1 VLAALDAAKLD
12 VKASETTI
20 QRRIERLKL
29 SNAPMIGLHE
39 LEMID
44 KRLNNIECLEGG
56 KVHRGSVQAIK
67 AIDRRVRGQTKFIM
81 GQGIKGSVTDPRL
94 AAFKKRNEIC
104 LRADNDTLFVTSLMD
119 RPGTM
124 GGNNRGAL
132 SPVSDLGFSELDNHI
147 DEISE
152 DDSIRTQD
160 KLRFQEALRQ
170 HCKPVVGEHVSTT
183 KYFLSAK
190 F

>member
-1 VLAALDAAKLD
+1 MLAALDSAKLD

-29 SNAPMIGLHE
+29 SNAPTIGLHE

-44 KRLNNIECLEGG
+44 KRLNNIECLEGAP
-56 KVHRGSVQAIK
+56 KMHRGSVQAIK
-67 AIDRRVRGQTKFIM
+67 AVDRRIRGQTKFIV
-81 GQGIKGSVTDPRL
+81 GQGINNKITDPRL

-119 RPGTM
+119 RPGTR

-132 SPVSDLGFSELDNHI
+132 SPVSDFGFSELDNHI

-160 KLRFQEALRQ
+160 KLR
-170 HCKPVVGEHVSTT
+170 
-183 KYFLSAK
+183 
-190 F
+190 